1 MSYVN
6 TSGCLTVFIKRWAE
20 KLNGPRWSIFSRVM
34 AAILGG
40 YLFTSIV
47 IALLAIVLPGSR
59 VEAVLTA
66 MLLSFLIYACVVM
79 WVFAC
84 RSASRAW
91 TGILL
96 SSLVMGSL
104 LLIHWS
110 WS

>member
-1 MSYVN
+1 MSDVN
-6 TSGCLTVFIKRWAE
+6 TSGYLTIFIKRWAE

-34 AAILGG
+34 AAIFGG

-47 IALLAIVLPGSR
+47 IALLAILLPGSR
-59 VEAVLTA
+59 AEAVLAA
-66 MLLSFLIYACVVM
+66 MLLSFLIYAGVVM

-84 RSASRAW
+84 RTASHAW

-104 LLIHWS
+104 LLIDWNWS
-110 WS
+110 